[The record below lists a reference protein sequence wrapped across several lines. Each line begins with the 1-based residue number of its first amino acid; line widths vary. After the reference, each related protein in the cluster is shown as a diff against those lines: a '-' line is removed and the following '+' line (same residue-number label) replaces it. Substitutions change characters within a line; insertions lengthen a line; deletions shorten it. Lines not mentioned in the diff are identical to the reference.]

1 MSRVA
6 LSLYSIAGSENVFRY
21 LGLSVGELR
30 CGFSQ
35 TSQPPPSPT
44 TITNH
49 TSTSTTTHVQPIKKK
64 KNIYIKNKTHLSLI
78 ASPARWVLLLYHFYN
93 FSCLLSFVYTCLSIC
108 TSMNRVYCV
117 MMLTRIECFLV
128 TKSSNCVSVIILWYG
143 DFILWT
149 LKMENLLIFFISI
162 FMLYDWV
169 TQRKNF

>member
-1 MSRVA
+1 MLIYIILYYTFFQWVHNGKKERKKKKRKERTTCPKVSRVA

-49 TSTSTTTHVQPIKKK
+49 TSTSTTTHVQSKKK

-128 TKSSNCVSVIILWYG
+128 TKSSNCVSMIIL
-143 DFILWT
+143 
-149 LKMENLLIFFISI
+149 
-162 FMLYDWV
+162 
-169 TQRKNF
+169 